1 MEKNQD
7 VVSLMREYLID
18 AIAAEKNFET
28 QLRSMARQGES
39 TAAQQVFQQHADETR
54 SQYERLTARLESIG
68 GTPSSFKTFIAYL
81 VNAFPKLAQSGH
93 DKAEVATQNLI
104 MAFAVENSEIA
115 MYEALASSAATAG
128 DLQTEQLARE
138 IQEEERRA
146 AQKIWHLIVPSARDA
161 MLKLSDARDRNPN
174 LSPV

>member
-18 AIAAEKNFET
+18 AIAAEKNFES
-28 QLRSMARQGES
+28 QLRGMARQGDQS
-39 TAAQQVFQQHADETR
+39 AAHQVFLHHADETR
-54 SQYERLTARLESIG
+54 HQCERLTARLQAIG
-68 GTPSSFKTFIAYL
+68 GTPSTFKTFIAL
-81 VNAFPKLAQSGH
+81 LANSLPKLAQSGH

-104 MAFAVENSEIA
+104 VAFAVENSEIA
-115 MYEALASSAATAG
+115 MYEALATSAATAG

-146 AQKIWHLIVPSARDA
+146 AQKIWNLIVPSAREA

-174 LSPV
+174 LNTA